1 MKKTIIYMVLL
12 VCSIHASAQSD
23 IKLSSFYLTP
33 LTYNPAYAGSYKGM
47 TFTSLYS
54 SQWVGF
60 DGAPKSVFLNGH
72 GTFFGPKTGLGLE
85 LVHDEI
91 GATKDSKFIG
101 NYAYHIELNRTWN
114 LSLGVKAG
122 VSYYSVDYNKLRIQ
136 YPNEFNNF
144 NGDLN
149 NVNLNIGAGFFIHNE
164 DFYFGVGIPNFLATS
179 YLDSYQA
186 TLANSSPNYYISS
199 GYKFNIEDNISFQ
212 PSILVRA
219 VNGSPVNTLF
229 AGTINWQ
236 EQFYGSLNIDWK
248 STIGGFAGFRISEN
262 YLLGYSYDA
271 SINNFSNSNGGIHS
285 FFLNIRLE
293 DYWQRERCGCYSF

>member
-1 MKKTIIYMVLL
+1 MVLL

-33 LTYNPAYAGSYKGM
+33 LTYNPAYAGSYEGM

-91 GATKDSKFIG
+91 GATTDSKFLG

-149 NVNLNIGAGFFIHNE
+149 NVNLNIGAGFFVHNE
-164 DFYFGVGIPNFLATS
+164 DFYFGVGIPNFLTTT

-186 TLANSSPNYYISS
+186 TLANSTPNYYISS
-199 GYKFNIEDNISFQ
+199 GYKFNIENNISFQ

-219 VNGSPVNTLF
+219 VNGAPVNTLF

-236 EQFYGSLNIDWK
+236 EQFYGSLIVDLK

-262 YLLGYSYDA
+262 YLIGYSYDS
-271 SINNFSNSNGGIHS
+271 SITQFSNSNNGIHS
-285 FFLNIRLE
+285 FFLNFRLE
-293 DYWQRERCGCYSF
+293 DYWRRKRCGCYSF